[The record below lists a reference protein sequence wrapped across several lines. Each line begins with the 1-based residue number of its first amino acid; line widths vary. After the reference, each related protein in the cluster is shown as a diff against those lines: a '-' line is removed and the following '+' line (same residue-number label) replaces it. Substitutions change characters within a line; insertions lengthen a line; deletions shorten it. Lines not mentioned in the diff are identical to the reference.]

1 MSLVGQATSAR
12 EPSNSEDPFSELV
25 DLVGGI
31 KLEPA
36 RQAAP
41 VPLKRPQEARDR
53 KWNIRGLP
61 WMAKVS
67 ERVPEATEGAQQ

>member
-31 KLEPA
+31 QLEPA